1 MIDFNDLKEHYLIGE
16 IGINH
21 NGDLQIAKKLV
32 DAVFA
37 CQWDCAKFQKRNP
50 DLAVPE
56 NQKTVMRDTPWGR
69 MTYID
74 YKRKIEFGKKEYDY
88 INTYCKEKPLNWT
101 MSVWD
106 LDSLEFAIQY
116 DLPLLKI
123 PSAMLTNS
131 ELLVASAKTGFPV
144 LLSTGMSTLEEVDK
158 AVNLLEKHSESYAIM
173 HCNSSYPAKEEELNL
188 RVIPMFK
195 ERYNCV
201 VGYSGHEYSLR
212 PSFLAAVLGARIIER
227 HITLDH
233 RMWGTDQ
240 SSSVEIPGM
249 YMLYKR
255 IRSIETVLGDGK
267 KVVTAEEEKV
277 RKKLRGDD

>member
-144 LLSTGMSTLEEVDK
+144 LLSTGMSTLEEVDT
-158 AVNLLEKHSESYAIM
+158 AVDLLEKHSKSYAIM